1 MSFKFRIGSSSSSG
15 RPTLSPNAF
24 WCHQKVQTSKSSI
37 EWEKEFD
44 DERKDEKKNQSTFFI
59 TVQQFFED
67 LLEDSAFEWLENC
80 KNKTFFFK
88 GKKMSCLLQCSIT
101 KSRSPVLKSL
111 FYTPLVA
118 NEESFRVHFY
128 VFDANYIRRW
138 KPPLILIT

>member
-1 MSFKFRIGSSSSSG
+1 MWYQLLSQVASIPCKNFFGMSFKFRIGSSSSSG

-44 DERKDEKKNQSTFFI
+44 DERKDEKNQSTFFI

-80 KNKTFFFK
+80 KNKTFFSRV
-88 GKKMSCLLQCSIT
+88 KKCPACSSVQLP
-101 KSRSPVLKSL
+101 KVDPQ
-111 FYTPLVA
+111 F
-118 NEESFRVHFY
+118 
-128 VFDANYIRRW
+128 
-138 KPPLILIT
+138 